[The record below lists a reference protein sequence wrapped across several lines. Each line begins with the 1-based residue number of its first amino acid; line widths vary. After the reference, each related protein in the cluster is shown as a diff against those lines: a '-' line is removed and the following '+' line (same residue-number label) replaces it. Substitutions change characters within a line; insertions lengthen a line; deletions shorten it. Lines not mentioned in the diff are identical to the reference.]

1 MKKGLFLAA
10 VLCSSGLFAQQYTH
24 QVLIANEG
32 FFDFQTNAIIEPATI
47 GSYNPTTQ
55 TYVVVDTLEGQRF
68 SSDVLIDG
76 AFYYVA
82 ADTKIYKFDLNT
94 HQELGSIFLPGVR
107 NIAIA
112 DNKLIATRGEYL
124 QTYDSYLQ
132 VFDKN
137 SLQLLAAFDT
147 ITGPKW
153 ASQNIVVINNIA
165 YIAINNAYEWG
176 NEKGL
181 IGQLDLNTLQYGS
194 EIDLGVEGKNPD
206 NMFVFNNEIYTVN
219 NKDWTGASVSKIS
232 ANGAVNTQNIANA
245 VTGCGTSAL
254 RDDKLVYQISMENT
268 LNDYNLLSMT
278 AVGPV
283 AGITNN
289 FYELAQ
295 NPQSGELYCSTTDF
309 FSQGM
314 VHIYDANNSLVD
326 QFSAGVSPGTIVFD
340 IRSSAGLMEASNKL
354 QVYPNPS
361 QDIFNVEGL
370 SIGETICITNTAGQA
385 VLTTSN
391 TQIDLS
397 NFDSGIY
404 FLNTSEGVI
413 KLIKN

>member
-1 MKKGLFLAA
+1 MKKGLLFAA
-10 VLCSSGLFAQQYTH
+10 VLCSTGLFAQQYTH
-24 QVLIANEG
+24 QVLVANEG

-107 NIAIA
+107 NIAIS

-165 YIAINNAYEWG
+165 YIAIN
-176 NEKGL
+176 
-181 IGQLDLNTLQYGS
+181 TLS
-194 EIDLGVEGKNPD
+194 
-206 NMFVFNNEIYTVN
+206 
-219 NKDWTGASVSKIS
+219 
-232 ANGAVNTQNIANA
+232 
-245 VTGCGTSAL
+245 
-254 RDDKLVYQISMENT
+254 
-268 LNDYNLLSMT
+268 
-278 AVGPV
+278 
-283 AGITNN
+283 
-289 FYELAQ
+289 
-295 NPQSGELYCSTTDF
+295 
-309 FSQGM
+309 
-314 VHIYDANNSLVD
+314 
-326 QFSAGVSPGTIVFD
+326 
-340 IRSSAGLMEASNKL
+340 
-354 QVYPNPS
+354 
-361 QDIFNVEGL
+361 
-370 SIGETICITNTAGQA
+370 
-385 VLTTSN
+385 
-391 TQIDLS
+391 
-397 NFDSGIY
+397 
-404 FLNTSEGVI
+404 
-413 KLIKN
+413 